1 MAGNLLN
8 IGKTGLFAAQAALAT
23 TGHNIANASVAGYSR
38 QGVVQ
43 ASLQGQNS
51 GSGFIGNGTTVA
63 DIKRYTD
70 SFLNGQVTSAQTS
83 KSSLDTYYTQISQI
97 DNLLADTTSGLSPA
111 LQDFFSSVQ
120 NLSGTTGSDAARQAM
135 LSSASTM
142 ATRFQAI
149 DGRLD
154 ELQAGVNSQ
163 ITTNVNEINTYA
175 SQIAHLNEQISA
187 YSASSGR
194 QPNDLLD
201 ARDQLVM
208 DLNTKI
214 QTTVSKGDN
223 NSLTI
228 SIGNGQ
234 PLVVGKQ
241 AFGLAAT
248 VSDTDQTRVEV
259 GVVTNGK
266 ITTLAEDSLKG
277 GSLGG
282 LMAFR
287 LETLDKTQ
295 NAMGRVAISLAA
307 TFNAQQ
313 RLGQDAT
320 GAMGKDFFT
329 QPEAY
334 VGGSIKNNITSTTSV
349 KAVVVDAGALT
360 QSDYKLEYD
369 GTSFNVTRLSD
380 NVKTRIDPY
389 PQANAQ
395 RIDGIDFTVTG
406 AAAAG
411 DNFSIKPTV
420 NGAANIALKLTD
432 VSQIATATP
441 ITTSVPLTNTGT
453 GKISSGTVD
462 AAYLTPGNAITT
474 PIKLTF
480 DKASGTLA
488 GFPADKP
495 VTVTTMAG
503 AKTVYPAGAT
513 NIPFTAGSSY
523 NVSGMNVTL
532 SGVPADKDTFTISK
546 NTDASGDTRNA
557 ALLAGLQTK
566 NILNGG
572 TATYQSAYAQ
582 LVSFVGNKT
591 REVKVNAD
599 AGATLLAQVTASQQD
614 VSGVNLDEEAANLL
628 KYQQA
633 YQAAGKVMQ
642 IASTMFDTLLS
653 LGR

>member
-23 TGHNIANASVAGYSR
+23 TGHNISNASVAGYSR

-43 ASLQGQNS
+43 ASLLGQNS
-51 GSGFIGNGTTVA
+51 GSGFVGNGTTVA

-70 SFLNGQVTSAQTS
+70 SFLNGQVNSAQTS

-111 LQDFFSSVQ
+111 LQDFFASVQ
-120 NLSGTTGSDAARQAM
+120 NLSGTTGSDASQQAL
-135 LSSASTM
+135 LSSASTL
-142 ATRFQAI
+142 ATRFQDI
-149 DGRLD
+149 DGRLE

-163 ITTNVNEINTYA
+163 ITASVNEINTYA
-175 SQIAHLNEQISA
+175 SQIASLNEQIAA
-187 YSASSGR
+187 YSGSSGR

-201 ARDQLVM
+201 ARDQLVTE
-208 DLNTKI
+208 LNTKI

-223 NSLTI
+223 NSLTVT
-228 SIGNGQ
+228 IGNGQ

-241 AFGLAAT
+241 SYQLAAT
-248 VSDTDQTRVEV
+248 LSDTDQTRVEV
-259 GVVTNGK
+259 GVITAGKTVT
-266 ITTLAEDSLKG
+266 LPADSLKG

-282 LMAFR
+282 LLAFR
-287 LETLDKTQ
+287 SETLDKTQ
-295 NAMGRVAISLAA
+295 NAIGRVAISLAA

-313 RLGQDAT
+313 NLGQDST
-320 GAMGKDFFT
+320 GAMGQDFFT
-329 QPEAY
+329 QPAAY
-334 VGGSIKNNITSTTSV
+334 VGASVKNNITSDTKVT
-349 KAVVVDAGALT
+349 AVVADATALT
-360 QSDYKLEYD
+360 QSDYKLAYD
-369 GTSFNVTRLSD
+369 GANFTVTRLSD
-380 NVKTRIDPY
+380 NVKTTINPY
-389 PQANAQ
+389 PQTAAQ
-395 RIDGIDFTVTG
+395 RIDGIDFSVSGTS
-406 AAAAG
+406 AAAG
-411 DNFSIKPTV
+411 DYFSVKPTV

-432 VSQIATATP
+432 VSQIASAIP
-441 ITTSVPLTNTGT
+441 IATSVPLTNTGT

-474 PIKLTF
+474 PVTLTY
-480 DKASGTLA
+480 DKASGTLS

-495 VTVTTMAG
+495 VTVTDAAG
-503 AKTVYPAGAT
+503 KPTVYAAGTAV
-513 NIPFTAGSSY
+513 PFTAGSSY

-532 SGVPADKDTFTISK
+532 SGAPADKDTFTISK
-546 NTDASGDTRNA
+546 NVDASGDTRNA
-557 ALLAGLQTK
+557 ALMAGLQTK

-572 TATYQSAYAQ
+572 SATFQSAYAQ

-591 REVKVNAD
+591 REVGVNAE

-653 LGR
+653 LGN